1 MLNEYKEALIQYNMM
16 ILQNEPSENIKHQA
30 EHIKQL
36 EKEIENE
43 LNNFQLVKQD
53 LANKNNTNYYRVSY
67 VNSKKRQNY
76 RYQYIEDGKMKSIVR
91 NTIEEL
97 EMAVKNKG
105 LAWFK
110 LGDATN

>member
-1 MLNEYKEALIQYNMM
+1 MM
-16 ILQNEPSENIKHQA
+16 ILKNEPTENIKYQA

-36 EKEIENE
+36 ENKIENE

-76 RYQYIEDGKMKSIVR
+76 RYQYMEDGKMKSIVR

-97 EMAVKNKG
+97 ENVVTAKG
-105 LAWFK
+105 FAWFK
-110 LGDATN
+110 LGGNEK